1 MRLDRSLIIYV
12 GWALGTN
19 PTLRFAQ
26 QIYKTQQIYKK
37 GWVLL
42 RSTQPTANEDTTIC
56 NNQKLI
62 KT

>member
-37 GWVLL
+37 GWVE
-42 RSTQPTANEDTTIC
+42 RSETQPTANEDTTIC
-56 NNQKLI
+56 KNQRLI
-62 KT
+62 KI